1 MPCSNKKA
9 RMLLKGNKAKV
20 IQYNPFTIQ
29 LLYATGETTQ
39 ECHLGVDTGAKYVG
53 MAVTSEYKVLAKG
66 TIELRQDVSDLM
78 SARALLRSNRRN
90 RKTRY
95 RQMRILNR
103 KRDKLWL
110 PPSIKSRLDSTC
122 FWIDKFCNLIPNASL
137 NIEVGKFDIAKMINP
152 NIEDYQNGDTKGYYD
167 TRYFVFARDEYT
179 CQVCKKKNKILQT
192 HHIVYKS
199 KGGTDRADNLITV
212 CTDCHT
218 SANHQQGGVLYD
230 WMIKKKKTKQY
241 KESVFMNIVRKRLFD
256 KYPCARFTYGS
267 LTSPKRIELNLS
279 KTHYNDA
286 VAISGIENIKT
297 DTDDVFYYKQF
308 RKKKRSLHES
318 IPRKGRKVKNI
329 LSSRNKKNTKEK
341 LGVYLGDKILFD
353 NQICWVYGFSS
364 GDKSR
369 ECVARNI
376 SGELVKSTQRK
387 NSLSLNYKT
396 FKVKNHSNGWLHIL
410 IKIPN

>member
-9 RMLLKGNKAKV
+9 RMLLKGNKAKI

-53 MAVTSEYKVLAKG
+53 MAITSEDKVLAKG
-66 TIELRQDVSDLM
+66 TIELRQDISDLM
-78 SARALLRSNRRN
+78 SVRALLRSNRRN

-122 FWIDKFCNLIPNASL
+122 FWIDKFYNLVPNATL
-137 NIEVGKFDIAKMINP
+137 HIEVGKFDIAKMINP

-199 KGGTDRADNLITV
+199 KGGTNRADNLIAV

-218 SANHQQGGVLYD
+218 SENHQFGGILHD

-241 KESVFMNIVRKRLFD
+241 KEPAFMNIIRCRLLD
-256 KYPCARFTYGS
+256 KYPTALFTYGS
-267 LTSPKRIELNLS
+267 ATTPKRIQLNLS

-286 VAISGIENIKT
+286 ITISNIEQIKLNNSQA
-297 DTDDVFYYKQF
+297 FYFKQF
-308 RKKKRSLHES
+308 RKKKRSLHEA
-318 IPRKGRKVKNI
+318 IPRKGRIHKNI
-329 LSSRNKKNTKEK
+329 FATRNNKNTKFK
-341 LGVYLGDKILFD
+341 QGIYLGDRVLYK
-353 NQICWVYGFSS
+353 NVKGWVYGFS
-364 GDKSR
+364 GGNRSR
-369 ECVARNI
+369 ECVIRNI
-376 SGELVKSTQRK
+376 DGAIIKSICRK
-387 NSLSLNYKT
+387 NSLSINYKDI
-396 FKVKNHSNGWLHIL
+396 KVLNHCNGWICC
-410 IKIPN
+410 

>member
-9 RMLLKGNKAKV
+9 RMLLKGNKAKI

-29 LLYATGETTQ
+29 LLYTTGETTQ

-53 MAVTSEYKVLAKG
+53 IAVTSEDKVLAKG

-78 SARALLRSNRRN
+78 KTRSQLRRDRRTRN
-90 RKTRY
+90 TRY
-95 RQMRILNR
+95 RPARFLNR
-103 KRDKLWL
+103 KRPDNWL
-110 PPSIKSRLDSTC
+110 PPSVKSRFDSTC
-122 FWIDKFCNLIPNASL
+122 FWIDKFYNLIPNAVL
-137 NIEVGKFDIAKMINP
+137 HIEVGKFDIAKMINP
-152 NIEDYQNGDTKGYYD
+152 DIKDYQSGETKGYYD
-167 TRYFVFARDEYT
+167 TRYFVFARDNYT

-192 HHIVYKS
+192 HHIIFRS
-199 KGGTDRADNLITV
+199 KGGTNRADNLITV

-218 SANHQQGGVLYD
+218 SENHQLGGILYD

-241 KESVFMNIVRKRLFD
+241 KEPVFMNIVRNRLLE
-256 KYPCARFTYGS
+256 KYPYAKFTYGS
-267 LTSPKRIELNLS
+267 LTSPKRMALNLS

-286 VAISGIENIKT
+286 ITISGITNIKT
-297 DTDDVFYYKQF
+297 NVEDVFYYKQF

-318 IPRKGRKVKNI
+318 IPRKGRKIKNI
-329 LSSRNKKNTKEK
+329 LSLRNKKNTKQK

-353 NQICWVYGFSS
+353 NQICWVYGFSG

-376 SGELVKSTQRK
+376 SGELIKSKQRK
-387 NSLSLNYKT
+387 NSLSLNYNS
-396 FKVKNHSNGWLHIL
+396 FHVCNHSNGWLHFCI
-410 IKIPN
+410 